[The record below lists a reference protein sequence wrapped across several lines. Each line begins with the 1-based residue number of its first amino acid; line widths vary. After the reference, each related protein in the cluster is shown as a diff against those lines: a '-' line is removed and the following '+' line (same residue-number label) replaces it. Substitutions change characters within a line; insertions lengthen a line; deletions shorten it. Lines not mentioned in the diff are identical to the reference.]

1 MTVLNYVKSLVS
13 PCDRRYTV
21 LRFGGEVPIQRFRRL
36 AIIVYAGIMQPSRNE
51 LSVLCG

>member
-13 PCDRRYTV
+13 LNARRYTV
-21 LRFGGEVPIQRFRRL
+21 LRFGGEISIQRFRRL
-36 AIIVYAGIMQPSRNE
+36 AIRVYARIMQPSQNE